1 MKNGILTLIFAF
13 LLVSCGG
20 ARKQNDG
27 EKFDISQYKEYG
39 ITGVTCDGG
48 FVVEAFEK
56 KNIPE
61 SEVKDMYI
69 DEVRFYNWEE
79 KDWLD
84 NNYVRAVRI
93 YLDAFRLGEMSAEYI
108 KHKEMEQFNKHKEL
122 FGSKFCVV
130 SVEPFLGGGLW
141 ISAVMVDD
149 PKYMVLAW
157 VYSYV
162 DGDTINGYDV
172 RSFELREIEDA
183 YTKEEFDKLLK
194 ENPDCKLW

>member
-1 MKNGILTLIFAF
+1 
-13 LLVSCGG
+13 
-20 ARKQNDG
+20 
-27 EKFDISQYKEYG
+27 
-39 ITGVTCDGG
+39 
-48 FVVEAFEK
+48 
-56 KNIPE
+56 
-61 SEVKDMYI
+61 MYI

-93 YLDAFRLGEMSAEYI
+93 YLDAFRLGKMSAEYI